1 MSGAMSALALVLSTP
16 SLLPHAPLLSTPS
29 LLPHATLR
37 PRVAHHAS
45 SFAAPLHP
53 LPIATSSLTRR
64 ADSARSRH
72 AAVHCAQPAE
82 PATDRSEPD
91 AGSLLKW
98 AVLALLVVQN
108 ALTSVLTSASRAPR
122 ADGGVLYL
130 SGAAVLMTE
139 LLKLPTCL
147 ALIARDEGGPRA
159 MARAVWQQVFVN
171 WRDTLTMAVPAL
183 CYCLQNLLF
192 YVALSHMTA
201 PAYQLWSQTKTL
213 FTAFFFVSYLGG
225 DLKPNQWL
233 SMLMLSVGVG
243 WAQCTPPRPLPA
255 AQRRAC
261 APPDLAFSHASP
273 TPTPPS
279 LLPLSRP
286 RADSGAAAS
295 AQLLGVAAVLLSSL
309 LSGFANVYL
318 EKRVKRTTVSIWMR
332 NVQLGLFGIPQS
344 ASLLLAPATKAA
356 VASHGLFV
364 GFDPLVWSVVALKAI
379 GGLLVAAVVKVRS
392 SSVPRAQCARSSA
405 HPPHFV
411 HRTTMSWR
419 RWPLVVEPTRR
430 STAPDSAPP
439 PLLHAARAVRRQH
452 SQDLRHRH
460 LDPDHVPALAGGR
473 HRALRPGHGARRRL
487 AAHVQ

>member
-1 MSGAMSALALVLSTP
+1 MLALVLSTP
-16 SLLPHAPLLSTPS
+16 SLLPHAPL
-29 LLPHATLR
+29 R
-37 PRVAHHAS
+37 PRVAHHAP

-53 LPIATSSLTRR
+53 LPIATSGLSRSND
-64 ADSARSRH
+64 AAHSRH

-82 PATDRSEPD
+82 PATARSEPD

-130 SGAAVLMTE
+130 SGTAVLMTE

-159 MARAVWQQVFVN
+159 MARAVWQQVFVD

-273 TPTPPS
+273 TPTPTPS

-392 SSVPRAQCARSSA
+392 SSVPRAQCARPSA
-405 HPPHFV
+405 HPPRFV
-411 HRTTMSWR
+411 HRTTPRTTRMAPVSTR
-419 RWPLVVEPTRR
+419 SRAHAPLHRARLGPSAPFARGAR
-430 STAPDSAPP
+430 STPTTFSRPSPP
-439 PLLHAARAVRRQH
+439 PSR
-452 SQDLRHRH
+452 S
-460 LDPDHVPALAGGR
+460 
-473 HRALRPGHGARRRL
+473 
-487 AAHVQ
+487 

>member
-1 MSGAMSALALVLSTP
+1 
-16 SLLPHAPLLSTPS
+16 
-29 LLPHATLR
+29 
-37 PRVAHHAS
+37 
-45 SFAAPLHP
+45 
-53 LPIATSSLTRR
+53 
-64 ADSARSRH
+64 
-72 AAVHCAQPAE
+72 
-82 PATDRSEPD
+82 
-91 AGSLLKW
+91 
-98 AVLALLVVQN
+98 VLALLVVQN

-130 SGAAVLMTE
+130 SGTAVLMTE

-159 MARAVWQQVFVN
+159 MARAVWQQVFVD

-261 APPDLAFSHASP
+261 APPDLAFSHATP
-273 TPTPPS
+273 TPPPPPS

-411 HRTTMSWR
+411 HRTTPRTTRMAPVATRSR
-419 RWPLVVEPTRR
+419 AHAPL
-430 STAPDSAPP
+430 
-439 PLLHAARAVRRQH
+439 
-452 SQDLRHRH
+452 HR
-460 LDPDHVPALAGGR
+460 
-473 HRALRPGHGARRRL
+473 ARRRPS
-487 AAHVQ
+487 APFARGARSTPTTFSRPSPPPSRS